1 MLKLIISA
9 CICLTFSACGQQNKK
24 MKTPS
29 PKAMAGVNIPIDTN
43 WTEKVVK
50 SDAEWKKSLT
60 EKQYYILRKHGTERP
75 FSSELYE
82 VKDEGIYICAGC
94 KNPLFSS
101 DAKFNSGTGW
111 PSYFKPYSRKSLN
124 VGTDNSLGMVRDAL
138 TCKRCD
144 GHLGHVFNDGPEPTG
159 LRYCIDGDGLL
170 FVPKQPAL
178 AVATFAGGCFWCT
191 ETIFESIRGVSEVI
205 SGYSGGKETDPSYES
220 VGSGRTSHAESFQV
234 YYDPKVITYQDLVRV
249 FFASIDPTIVN
260 GQGPD
265 RGAQYRT
272 IAFYTTEDE
281 KTIITA
287 KIAEIAKEYSKPIA
301 TQVVPFDK
309 FYEAEEYHQ
318 DFVKRNPN
326 QGYVKAES
334 IPRRERTLAKVKD
347 LVKSNPEK

>member
-1 MLKLIISA
+1 MIRLFSLVCILIG
-9 CICLTFSACGQQNKK
+9 FSACAQQNKK
-24 MKTPS
+24 VAGSSSAKMKNE
-29 PKAMAGVNIPIDTN
+29 NIAIDTN
-43 WTEKVVK
+43 WSEKVVK
-50 SDAEWKKSLT
+50 SDAEWKKVLT
-60 EKQYYILRKHGTERP
+60 PKQYYILREHGTERP

-82 VKDEGIYICAGC
+82 VKAEGVYVCAGC
-94 KNPLFSS
+94 KNPLFAS

-111 PSYFKPYSRKSLN
+111 PSYFKPYAQKSLN
-124 VGTDNSLGMVRDAL
+124 VGTDNSYGMVRDAL

-170 FVPKQPAL
+170 FVPEQPAL

-220 VGSGRTSHAESFQV
+220 VGSGRTSHAEAFQV
-234 YYDPKVITYQDLVRV
+234 YYDPKVISYQDLVRV

-272 IAFYTTEDE
+272 IAFYNNDE
-281 KTIITA
+281 EKASITA

-301 TQVVPFDK
+301 TQVVPFEK

-326 QGYVKAES
+326 QGYVRGES
-334 IPRRERTLAKVKD
+334 IPRRDRTLAKVKD
-347 LVKSNPEK
+347 LVK